1 MRNPLHGRILPRLMT
16 LAVIASLAALAS
28 GDLRAAENTATKFYL
43 VGVGPGD
50 PDLITL
56 RAVKVIRQSDV
67 IFCFKR
73 LGEKFPEYLEGK
85 EVVDGYGLLFRYYG
99 QDPSEFESDQRQEC
113 EEVTQKRNRFI
124 AEVRRAI
131 GQGKTV
137 AVLDSGDPLIYGP
150 WAWCLEEFEDLDPV
164 VVPGVSCFNAANAAL
179 RRSITSSEETKS
191 VILTAAD
198 WPGKT
203 DTIDKLAVHHSTM
216 ALFTMKTEFEEFIRK
231 LSVNY
236 PPETPVA
243 IVKYAGYAGK
253 EAVIHG
259 RLGTILQQ
267 IGDERLPFE
276 YMIYVGDFLTYRDKK
291 PAGAERP

>member
-1 MRNPLHGRILPRLMT
+1 M
-16 LAVIASLAALAS
+16 
-28 GDLRAAENTATKFYL
+28 
-43 VGVGPGD
+43 
-50 PDLITL
+50 
-56 RAVKVIRQSDV
+56 
-67 IFCFKR
+67 
-73 LGEKFPEYLEGK
+73 
-85 EVVDGYGLLFRYYG
+85 
-99 QDPSEFESDQRQEC
+99 
-113 EEVTQKRNRFI
+113 
-124 AEVRRAI
+124 
-131 GQGKTV
+131 
-137 AVLDSGDPLIYGP
+137 
-150 WAWCLEEFEDLDPV
+150 
-164 VVPGVSCFNAANAAL
+164 
-179 RRSITSSEETKS
+179 
-191 VILTAAD
+191 ILTAAD

-253 EAVIHG
+253 EAVIRG
-259 RLGTILQQ
+259 KLGTILQQ

>member
-1 MRNPLHGRILPRLMT
+1 MTKLMHDRLLLIPIA
-16 LAVIASLAALAS
+16 LAAIASLFAPTS
-28 GDLRAAENTATKFYL
+28 VCLRAAEKTATKFYL

-56 RAVKVIRQSDV
+56 RAVNVIRQSDV

-73 LGEKFPEYLEGK
+73 LGEKFPEYLDGK
-85 EVVDGYGLLFRYYG
+85 EVVDRYGLLFRYYG
-99 QDPSEFESDQRQEC
+99 QDPAEFQGDRRRQC
-113 EEVTQKRNRFI
+113 EEVTEKRNRFI

-131 GQGKTV
+131 GQEKTV

-203 DTIDKLAVHHSTM
+203 DTIDKLAVHGSTM
-216 ALFTMKTEFEEFIRK
+216 ALFTMKTEFEAFIRK

-253 EAVIHG
+253 EAVIRG
-259 RLGTILQQ
+259 KLGTILQQ

-291 PAGAERP
+291 PAGTEKP

>member
-1 MRNPLHGRILPRLMT
+1 MMNRTHHPCLLIP
-16 LAVIASLAALAS
+16 IALAAVGWLAAAGS
-28 GDLRAAENTATKFYL
+28 GDLRAAENTATKFHL

-56 RAVKVIRQSDV
+56 RAVNVIRQSDV
-67 IFCFKR
+67 IFCFRR
-73 LGEKFPEYLEGK
+73 LAEKFPRYLEGK
-85 EVVDGYGLLFRYYG
+85 EVIDRYGLLFRYYG
-99 QDPSEFESDQRQEC
+99 RDPSEFQGEQRRQC
-113 EEVTQKRNRFI
+113 EEVTEKRNRFI
-124 AEVRRAI
+124 AEVRGAI
-131 GQGKTV
+131 ARGKTV

-150 WAWCLEEFEDLDPV
+150 WAWCLEEFEDLEPA

-179 RRSITSSEETKS
+179 RRSITSSDQTKS

-203 DTIDKLAVHHSTM
+203 DTIDKLAVHGSTM
-216 ALFTMKTEFEEFIRK
+216 ALFTMKTDFEEFIRK

-253 EAVIHG
+253 EAVIRG

-267 IGDERLPFE
+267 VGDERLPFE
-276 YMIYVGDFLTYRDKK
+276 YMIYVGEFLTYRDKK
-291 PAGAERP
+291 PAATAKR

>member
-179 RRSITSSEETKS
+179 RRSITSSEET
-191 VILTAAD
+191 
-198 WPGKT
+198 
-203 DTIDKLAVHHSTM
+203 
-216 ALFTMKTEFEEFIRK
+216 
-231 LSVNY
+231 
-236 PPETPVA
+236 
-243 IVKYAGYAGK
+243 
-253 EAVIHG
+253 
-259 RLGTILQQ
+259 
-267 IGDERLPFE
+267 
-276 YMIYVGDFLTYRDKK
+276 
-291 PAGAERP
+291 

>member
-1 MRNPLHGRILPRLMT
+1 MTKLMHGRLLLILMA
-16 LAVIASLAALAS
+16 LAAIASSFAAGS
-28 GDLRAAENTATKFYL
+28 GDLRAAENGATKFYL

-56 RAVKVIRQSDV
+56 RAVNVIRQSDV

-73 LGEKFPEYLEGK
+73 LGEKFPEYLDGK

-99 QDPSEFESDQRQEC
+99 KDPSEFQGEQRRQC
-113 EEVTQKRNRFI
+113 EEIAEKRNRFI

-131 GQGKTV
+131 DRGKTV

-203 DTIDKLAVHHSTM
+203 DTIDKLAVHGSTM

-253 EAVIHG
+253 EAVIRG
-259 RLGTILQQ
+259 TLGTILEQV
-267 IGDERLPFE
+267 GDERLPFE
-276 YMIYVGDFLTYRDKK
+276 YMIYVGDFLTYREKK